1 MQDIDSLPDATLA
14 AMVLTT
20 LSVVGTNRPDRAV
33 LVVEDTG
40 AGIGPT
46 ELERIFERFAMGHQS
61 AGRRGTGLGL
71 ALVRAVAEG
80 HGRAFAAYSALGQ
93 GSRFELTLPL
103 ATPAGTVRPPTDA
116 SWSV

>member
-80 HGRAFAAYSALGQ
+80 HGGAIAAYSALGQ

-103 ATPAGTVRPPTDA
+103 ATPAVTVRPPTDA
-116 SWSV
+116 CWSV